1 MIKKTFVTIFD
12 RTKNFHLV
20 KDVGQIP
27 FHMYKEF
34 DYDSKIVTCKND
46 SEYPY
51 LDKEVKGLKIDFIS
65 KINFFNINLGVVFY
79 LIKNSKN
86 IEILHQFH
94 IRSYTLFYAKLYK
107 MLNKNGINYIKADA
121 NEKYLMDRGTIIKKK
136 HLKNVDKYVDFIS
149 FETEEIAKLVRENY
163 ITLAKKV
170 LRITNGIDEN
180 YVKSLNLKVMDCSE
194 KENIILY
201 VARVGSFQKNTELFL
216 SAIEKIDLDDWKVHI
231 IGEIDKKFEFFVKSF
246 ISNNS
251 NLKNKVIF
259 HGNITSR
266 EEIYNYY
273 SRAKIFCLTSL
284 YEGFPLVFPE
294 ALYFGNYIITT
305 DVSGAKDITNNEKFG
320 TIVKD
325 FEVETY
331 SSSLQQLIKSLKL
344 DNKYCENIKNFA
356 LENFT
361 WQSIVKNL
369 HEKLNSKND

>member
-51 LDKEVKGLKIDFIS
+51 LDKEVKGLKIDFIP

-79 LIKNSKN
+79 LIKNAKN
-86 IEILHQFH
+86 IEILHQVH
-94 IRSYTLFYAKLYK
+94 IRSYTLFYAKIYK
-107 MLNKNGINYIKADA
+107 MLNKNGINYIKADVD
-121 NEKYLMDRGTIIKKK
+121 EKYLMDRGTIIKKK

-149 FETEEIAKLVRENY
+149 FETEQIFE
-163 ITLAKKV
+163 LAKEKYGKFSKKILKV
-170 LRITNGIDEN
+170 TNGIDEN

-201 VARVGSFQKNTELFL
+201 VARVGSFPKNTELFL
-216 SAIEKIDLDDWKVHI
+216 NSIKRIDLDDWKVHI
-231 IGEIDKKFEFFVKSF
+231 IGEIDKKFELFVKSF
-246 ISNNS
+246 MANNS

-331 SSSLQQLIKSLKL
+331 SYSLQQLIKSPKL
-344 DNKYCENIKNFA
+344 DNKCCENIKNFA
-356 LENFT
+356 IENFT